1 LIRATIQSNLEHF
14 ERRETP
20 SPQSPAAVAIVVLLD
35 GGVPIV
41 PIFQRPQDMPRHAG
55 QMALPGGRVH
65 AGEGAEDCA
74 LRELTEELGVSA
86 ATVDVLGKLDDFDTR
101 SGFTITPVVVWSG
114 ADVASLRPSRAE
126 VARLF
131 LVGGPELRQAVAAAS
146 QRPPDQF
153 SLRLSEVEVFAP
165 TAAILY
171 QFSEVALDGRSCRVA
186 DFHQPLWTHRRRRAA
201 GPQRRS
207 TNLSAASRPPGRR

>member
-1 LIRATIQSNLEHF
+1 MAAIVIRDTIEQNLRRF
-14 ERRETP
+14 ERRATP
-20 SPQSPAAVAIVVLLD
+20 SPQTPAAVAIVILMD

-41 PIFQRPQDMPRHAG
+41 PIFQRPQEMPRHAG
-55 QMALPGGRVH
+55 QMALPGGRFH

-74 LRELTEELGVSA
+74 LRELAEELGVSA

-114 ADVASLRPSRAE
+114 ADVASLHPSRAE

-165 TAAILY
+165 TAAMLY

-186 DFHQPLWTHRRRRAA
+186 DFHQPLWTHR
-201 GPQRRS
+201 
-207 TNLSAASRPPGRR
+207 

>member
-1 LIRATIQSNLEHF
+1 MIRDTIEQNLRRF
-14 ERRETP
+14 ERRATL
-20 SPQSPAAVAIVVLLD
+20 SPQAPAAVAIVILMD
-35 GGVPIV
+35 DGVPIV
-41 PIFQRPQDMPRHAG
+41 PIFQRPQEMRRHAG

-65 AGEGAEDCA
+65 AGEGPEDCA
-74 LRELTEELGVSA
+74 LRELAEELGVSA
-86 ATVDVLGKLDDFDTR
+86 AKADVLGTLDDFDTR

-114 ADVASLRPSRAE
+114 ADAASLHPSKAE

-131 LVGGPELRQAVAAAS
+131 LVRGPELRQAVAAAS

-165 TAAILY
+165 TAAMLY

-186 DFHQPLWTHRRRRAA
+186 DFHQPLWTHR
-201 GPQRRS
+201 
-207 TNLSAASRPPGRR
+207 

>member
-1 LIRATIQSNLEHF
+1 MIRATIQSNLEHF

-165 TAAILY
+165 TAAMLY

-186 DFHQPLWTHRRRRAA
+186 DFHQPLWTHR
-201 GPQRRS
+201 
-207 TNLSAASRPPGRR
+207 